1 MRENGSSPARQ
12 QGWVVRRIVPRFAEV
27 VCPPEVCAGNLRDKL
42 LAEFES
48 LLQVLPSG
56 VRWSVR
62 SGLVAFDQGARLYP
76 RARGRRFVQ
85 LADADAEAYFRAVLA
100 RRGGLGAA
108 LQRIKGL
115 VVFCYYELPEVKDQI
130 GYQPDAYIAAVSQRR
145 LASYGPQ
152 IRAGEAAV
160 LAPGAGPDAGGA
172 AGCGER
178 PAMSAVIP
186 AGLTR
191 QSEVSADLRVE
202 CGVVIVGSGAG
213 GATMAA
219 ELADAGVDVVVVE
232 EGGYHPTESFTAET
246 GRALRTLYRDGG
258 IGLALGKPP
267 VLFSEGRCVGGSTV
281 VNGGMSWRTPGR
293 VLRRWAEEE
302 GIAAISEQD
311 M

>member
-12 QGWVVRRIVPRFAEV
+12 RGWVVRRIVPRFAEI
-27 VCPPEVCAGNLRDKL
+27 VCPPEVRTGDLRDRL

-85 LADADAEAYFRAVLA
+85 LADADAEAYFGVVLA
-100 RRGGLGAA
+100 RRGAGLGAA

-130 GYQPDAYIAAVSQRR
+130 GYRPDAYIAAVSQRR

-160 LAPGAGPDAGGA
+160 LAPGAGPDAGA
-172 AGCGER
+172 R
-178 PAMSAVIP
+178 P
-186 AGLTR
+186 
-191 QSEVSADLRVE
+191 D
-202 CGVVIVGSGAG
+202 VG
-213 GATMAA
+213 
-219 ELADAGVDVVVVE
+219 
-232 EGGYHPTESFTAET
+232 
-246 GRALRTLYRDGG
+246 RDR
-258 IGLALGKPP
+258 P
-267 VLFSEGRCVGGSTV
+267 
-281 VNGGMSWRTPGR
+281 
-293 VLRRWAEEE
+293 
-302 GIAAISEQD
+302 
-311 M
+311 